1 MGGWGPEGEGG
12 GSGGG
17 GGVRWRVS
25 ATPREKDREARRPAH
40 VEQLSRDAQ
49 LDARGGSG
57 RGRGGVCLGCE
68 FFGVELP
75 TLVVHCREYVDPQGP
90 LERLARGG
98 GLFGD
103 LVLFSGEGPVESAFE
118 VLQVGVGIR
127 ELFECLERGAE
138 LVVRGSGSACGE
150 GERERAV
157 GGRGRR
163 ERRGVVRCSR
173 REGSF
178 VRRDPSRWAPLL
190 SLSLLLSGSLCGG
203 RLPRVE
209 LGGEVGN
216 LLRRERGE
224 SARLLLLL
232 QVRDPRCLLL
242 LLRIRHAS
250 ILSRVR
256 WGSRVVAR

>member
-1 MGGWGPEGEGG
+1 M
-12 GSGGG
+12 
-17 GGVRWRVS
+17 
-25 ATPREKDREARRPAH
+25 
-40 VEQLSRDAQ
+40 
-49 LDARGGSG
+49 
-57 RGRGGVCLGCE
+57 
-68 FFGVELP
+68 P